1 MLSQDKIN
9 QLYQWLK
16 EDGADVGTESEFSK
30 WFTADGE
37 RGYNN
42 RKQVWQA
49 FKLDGADVGDTYEE
63 FMSLIKS
70 EKPASQPPVETS
82 VADSEPQVTATEA
95 ETLQAQPQAAQTA
108 IPLSDDARKRMAMQ
122 MEVMKQNQAAYTAN
136 TGKIVDDAKRMMQQ
150 NPMTEQGRQQ
160 AKVGEMQ
167 RQLLGEQKPIGLG
180 SGSNS
185 GNKSQQSGQQQ
196 ANAINTIS
204 PTAYGITKKDGKWT
218 TQYMLPTGE
227 LTDDLLQVDA
237 AETAARHG
245 RLTQEFLRRMK
256 DNGLDPAKK
265 EDVQKQANMDY
276 FAPLAEAVNG
286 AYDAIKAADDEQDKR
301 FRENI
306 HNSLTYFDDDSFTSE
321 LTMRAAR
328 QKANFNINAI
338 TDKAMSAIPESF
350 RKQYTDNLARYYAQN
365 PDECFGLSP
374 NQAAEESLR
383 KVVHDYAVERR
394 LEALKPKDNAE
405 FFFRKLVEQPLLS
418 PAVFVDAVSSKMV
431 GNKEDSNLNQQAMQQ
446 YESQHKAVGL
456 GATVLGMM
464 MDPAMYIGMPVGALA
479 ARGTLNL
486 MGRFMLKGAS
496 RPIATRYAG
505 MTLAGRLA
513 AGAAG
518 GAGNFATF
526 EGLHE
531 AQRQALYDNNFS
543 AGAIL
548 GQTLHGAIMGGS
560 VGWVG
565 PMLGNTVSKINK
577 TIGSTAGKAAVKG
590 TANWAVAPVLEGTIF
605 ATPELLSDDNS
616 DKMSIWAD
624 NVAMMYG
631 FKLGHALK
639 GIGTGIKEVGDK
651 VSEDYRRYKDTQEYI
666 PDFNRE
672 YIVNN
677 WQRNAP
683 STETV
688 FEEFKKF
695 IHTGKTSLK
704 EHIRNRI
711 RAEENTGINDDE
723 RRWLDEHGYEEI
735 KDLFV
740 LKDNKKVV
748 DGNIVTEK
756 PAEDGSDLTAL
767 QEFVKDNTIPE
778 ALRAKMYY
786 IATGK
791 ILPASTIA
799 GYRLDCNNRDGK
811 ETYSVTALNSDG
823 NPILTKY
830 YKSKDLAEAY
840 GKDIQRQVELN
851 QIAIAEQKADEKAY
865 KAGVNKTVNDIATRH
880 GVSAED
886 VVNSINAITSSY
898 GDKAA
903 DVVSGLYDVPK
914 EDLLERIGEYI
925 SRRHGLTEYEKNILL
940 DFINEVKNN
949 NPGVLVGRDIAML
962 NEFQAGIQGSVYRQN
977 AGSIRAELSREW
989 GMNVDDAIRKRYD
1002 ERNKD
1007 EHELVQEYLNRLNG
1021 AKRKPFR
1028 YGEKTNEPDPIGNN
1042 GNGAP
1047 EITPYGGNMRRAPRG
1062 DNNKQPLINDDKH
1075 IVEDNKPIT
1084 EEDKSVIKEEQHIVE
1099 QVDPIDPIE
1108 LEVEAAR
1115 KKVNDI
1121 AHTETG
1127 DIQPV
1132 TIVDGIDE
1140 HPHEAFI
1147 LQNTV
1152 VPDASGNVDR
1162 TKSDEMVV
1170 VYDNKEG
1177 KKKIISTA
1185 IIDKVQPTSTVDDT
1199 MALEEQIIK
1208 QSYQQPQPQQ
1218 PQPQQ
1223 PQQPQPQQ
1231 PIVNNGEQPIQPAIP
1246 QAENSA
1252 VQPIQQTQEPP
1263 VAVNPMQPIEQPVV
1277 DNTIQPTIQPAEQP
1291 IEQPTEQQPE
1301 SALARVPVDVD
1312 GTPVFTDTEPETA
1325 YDAIAEMMDG
1335 NEEDRDDII
1344 KQSISNISKQIDTAK
1359 KKVSGVK
1366 LQGNNYGKFKA
1377 EKAAARQQLE
1387 SLQQQLEKWNAI
1399 AGIGQQRAE
1408 AAAAEAKAAEEA
1420 AKAEVKRLEEER
1432 KAAAEAERLR
1442 DASRMKIREIEAQ
1455 LGEPIDMFDY
1465 VMRAIGSGAYKFK
1478 WGDSNRTTHNTRGLG
1493 AHIGLKNSQDER
1505 RKRIS
1510 FLDNK
1515 YGYYPEDAA
1524 LRMLEDYTGN
1534 DRDRYTDQDVLNII
1548 LDVLQQYDTPR
1559 AIMEAAFKR
1568 HEAGVDM
1575 ESAQDAYYEEQY
1587 MAEQDRYIAM
1597 YEQEAKE
1604 LSQAATES
1612 EINGIF
1618 ADVLIQRGEYDY
1630 GQTGGTEVYG
1640 VQNPIPQGQELDGG
1654 MPQGTELLPRQE
1666 SDQRETGEESP
1677 AGGSRVDAE
1686 NVNNGTGNDAARP
1699 DADGGRTVGERIAS
1713 AEADVDTEPTD
1724 KQKEA
1729 GNYKKG
1735 HVKIGSFDVTIE
1747 NPKGSV
1753 RSGVDSNGERWSNTM
1768 NNTYGYIRGAIG
1780 VDGDH
1785 IDVYLSSDIDNWNGE
1800 KVYVI
1805 DVYNPDGSFDEH
1817 KVMLGF
1823 NEVTTAKEDFL
1834 KNYDASWGNNRRL
1847 DVSDVALADFEKWV
1861 NSSKRKTKPFSEY
1874 KIDRLLYKA
1883 TTLDEPANSS
1893 AEQPVKRGGSLSSE
1907 SKDSEK
1913 GGEKQE
1919 DKEGKHEF
1927 NIEQTTYTNKLNKTI
1942 DVFRVTFNRELSDA
1956 ERTAMNRIVKQP
1968 VVEGKRKT
1976 KGWFDFN
1983 TGGYM
1988 VRSREFADELVK
2000 VITDKS
2006 GITVKDNQPISN
2018 SDVKEL
2024 LGETPKKK
2032 SPINKVNVETLMSSL
2047 EKNGVATLSE
2057 NAEPVEEKP
2066 QYECSDEEMNALIK
2080 EMRDILGAD
2089 EDEANSGIHFRD
2101 GDTLTKA
2108 EKDKLLL
2115 VAARLTSA
2123 MFERGNTDF
2132 DKYCAQMV
2140 KVIGD
2145 RVRPWLK
2152 SFYSFARYSP
2162 DNAKYSLSP
2171 DEFVNGFDVVGFDNP
2186 NTSIFTQADAAVE
2199 GKKAEKATIESEK
2212 SIIEKRNKLRNERE
2226 KQSRVSAAATAEK
2239 ADAVSREAEAVAKA
2253 PTADTKQITDTI
2265 GKIDAALDEI
2275 DESLALIGYYD
2286 SPNAELKAAHDAA
2299 IIASR
2304 LYRDLGINTGSL
2316 QNDFQLSSARF
2327 WGEGGVINIRLSF
2340 SPDEIGEV
2348 CVDMKMQDNRYLP
2361 QNINVRRNYPKGYV
2375 IGRNTHVLLGGSTY
2389 GELLDNIRDLFK
2401 DVLPQAKNSVPVEET
2416 SVEQQPKSQP
2426 GKSKKSSNK
2435 PVAGN
2440 SQELGGLFSVPA
2452 NVENNTTKVK
2462 KPVLREA
2469 SELSGDSAEFQQREM
2484 QTAQF
2489 VEEIGAVISSRVE
2502 MLRLDAEAVKPL
2514 TMSDVKKIA
2523 SKYPLLSGI
2532 SDTDLQE
2539 LVELAMTQITREAAI
2554 GGITGNA
2561 EQQREAYDHI
2571 VDMYKIQPSLNA
2583 RDSERL
2589 MKQQYSTPTPFGY
2602 VMGQFVRAYGK
2613 KIGSVLEPSAGN
2625 GALTIA
2631 LDPETVHANDIDEAR
2646 LVNLR
2651 KLGFRTV
2658 TAQNGL
2664 LPFKGEEVDAVMT
2677 NPPFGSV
2684 QEKEYEEVF
2693 RISSLEGQMAINAL
2707 DSMKDDGRAAIIIGG
2722 NTNYRENGSMNP
2734 KDAAFFGYL
2743 YSRYNVVDVINISG
2757 KALYSRNGTGYDVR
2771 MILINGRKGGK
2782 FERVYPPVKSKARA
2796 EQVTTFDEL
2805 YKRVQYDIQ
2814 QILQTGNK
2822 PADVQREPERPI
2834 DREQS
2839 EKNGENGNRAN
2850 SGRGGRSGRT
2860 GSNVGNTPVS
2870 DFMQPVQRNAGGRTG
2885 RLDNGNGGDAA
2896 GSGVVQGTQPGQTV
2910 RGISNG
2916 SSDNGRGGSGN
2927 DGRVVSSPRVDSSRG
2942 RLAVKPDL
2950 NDEKVEYSSKS
2961 DNGFM
2966 LMSVVPASQA
2976 TVLQQSLSEI
2986 GDVDS
2991 FLVEQLGYSSKEEL
3005 YGYLAAEQ
3013 IDSVALAINQM
3024 NKGKAFIIGDMTGVG
3039 KGRQGAALIRYA
3051 VKQGKIPIYFTQKP
3065 ELFTD
3070 NYRDLSDIGS
3080 AGLRPFIIASDAKK
3094 ANIVDVNG
3102 NTIHKLPSKNEQER
3116 VFAYI
3121 SSNGKLPSGYD
3132 YVLTTYDQIKNGTSD
3147 IVHNSDGTNT
3157 SKLKEKKN
3165 GFTAADRNGDRRREV
3180 LMRLAQGNILILDES
3195 HTVGGDGGSGRY
3207 MQAIV
3212 NDADG
3217 VTFMSATFAKKAA
3230 NMPIYAQ
3237 RTAIADAG
3245 IKPDELI
3252 TAIAKGGV
3260 TLQEIMSKQLVES
3273 GQMIRRERSFEGVN
3287 IDWINVDDETD
3298 RKQREQF
3305 DEVAYIFDSIRNFQD
3320 KYVKPIINSMSEA
3333 SAERG
3338 GVVGQRRG
3346 TKDLG
3351 VTNPPFASKM
3361 YNLVNQLLFALKVD
3375 AVSNRVIENL
3385 KNGYKPVISFSNTME
3400 GFLEDA
3406 QKGVEMDEM
3415 PNFSI
3420 TLMRALD
3427 GVMRYTRNDADNNSE
3442 GGVISFGELSEEGQY
3457 AYNDLRSRIE
3467 ALSAD
3472 LPISPMD
3479 AIRMRIEEAGY
3490 SVSEITGRK
3499 LQLNKTSSGK
3509 YIVESRKDKDAK
3521 KSMRDFNSGKL
3532 DVLMINKS
3540 GSTGISLHASS
3551 KFADQRQRVM
3561 VFAQFQSDINDEVQ
3575 MRGRIDRSGQVA
3587 RGKYEYIM
3595 STIPAEQRLQM
3606 MFKAKLKSL
3615 DANTTSSQKS
3625 KFNEMEVVDYLNKYG
3640 DDVVWNY
3647 MLEHLELEERLGDPL
3662 KILGDDKDNNRRNTN
3677 EDNPKADCAA
3687 KISRHLAFLSVK
3699 EQDEIFREIT
3709 EAYKVKMQLL
3719 DDAGENDLEITTMP
3733 LRAETKNV
3741 KLWHRGTAPNTG
3753 NAFADNTYVEEVE
3766 CDVLKKPM
3774 KRSEI
3779 EEAQRKLMGDLYSE
3793 KNGAVD
3799 WCGYIR
3805 QKNDE
3810 ISAFF
3815 TAKADAAVA
3824 KLTEN
3829 AEAKIRI
3836 TRNKTLRDGKKARER
3851 GENNLTDEQ
3860 IASLAETAAEGVRQE
3875 AEQEQRRCRE
3885 QIMSVRHRIG
3895 TLMQR
3900 LNAGAIYVV
3909 PQDLTNSTGN
3919 VFTQTFGTFVGF
3931 KFNKTYTLG
3940 SSTAIFATLDGRRKV
3955 ELALG
3960 SNAIDTILQA
3970 TDTAYR
3976 YSANEIHSIKMDN
3989 WDSKVPT
3996 LTREKRYI
4004 VTGNLLQALV
4014 DVTKGVGTRGNLI
4027 SYSTIDGEIR
4037 QGILMRNNFKLTDL
4051 RNSAPISS
4059 RLAQIQRGEA
4069 VASDDGDVQISKILV
4084 GFNYRNDYELRVPKS
4099 KQRGGKYTMNDDLL
4113 RLVINNNFVTKGNSM
4128 IAYVSPGNIS
4138 RVVDLL
4144 SREPFNVTVL
4154 EESKLEDAENN
4165 TVEEKAEKYSSRQM
4179 GLFGDAKQNPVQLS
4193 MFDSRENKDDKINE
4207 VEQKANAAI
4216 ESFAEVYNRYAD
4228 EEDAIITGDSENP
4241 NNSVEAELIQAQ
4253 NDFKVALTDFYKQ
4266 SGNSEE
4272 DAARMAKDM
4281 LAQVRSEVEISRIYL
4296 NNAKSRGLNKLDQEE
4311 WAKEE
4316 QQLQDAEKQQKI
4328 EQQKQQKNTCE
4339 TAGGEAI
4346 SVESNGGLPKLKRGE
4361 FAVVERQFAIDKNFT
4376 FDGKAKIESVDDV
4389 AYIFRQLESYCV
4401 EHAFAMLIKDGK
4413 PTIVHLGM
4421 GTFSATQVNTG
4432 ALRAAVDEFGADS
4445 VYFIH
4450 NHPSGNLKPSNQ
4462 DRGMHSQLKGMFEGM
4477 KIEFGS
4483 IIIDTTSGRYT
4494 QFDTISNEER
4504 EMPKNVDGVVEFP
4517 VRSFSRQIF
4526 NETELPSKQIK
4537 SPTDI
4542 AETIS
4547 TLRLGKRNKI
4557 GLLLLNR
4564 ANQVVGNIFSG
4575 FSSYSN
4581 AKKMAEVAVKYALHY
4596 GAEGV
4601 VTYGNVALDGISAVA
4616 AEIKRISGNSVRLL
4630 DGFNVS
4636 NGLNA
4641 YDTGAMESGVPYG
4654 KGGNEKFRGGEDIE
4668 VVNERFN
4675 EELQQQIDGTLPKGH
4690 IYQLGKPGE
4699 LLKACGFPDMP
4710 IELSATNLAEHSRKS
4725 HHIFEIGD
4733 IKGLVKEL
4741 QNPIAAFA
4749 YGDKSKSQNVIV
4761 EIQKDGKNFL
4771 VGVHF
4776 NQAKNGIE
4784 VSSIRGIFPKNN
4796 SEWLNWIAQGKSIY
4810 LNKGKIQTLI
4820 DQQQKILADV
4830 EYLDLDSVAKIVK
4843 EFENPSVKAV
4853 KNTEEVQSDAEN
4865 GDIHYRTVDAESEL
4879 GKKLEAIPDEE
4890 LVETYRNVQLFAD
4903 DSIGSPM
4910 AYIDKETGEVR
4921 TIEGGKWD
4929 DSNPQKIRL
4938 TDEQIQKLVVLNEN
4952 GYVIMDGN
4960 KSTVLPINKSLRFE
4974 KPKNGPAKLK
4984 YWLVKNENGDGM
4996 WADYNPYNHSIET
5009 PLNTQFSTAYK
5020 RPNLVVVKCLVPKSE
5035 LENGFQ
5041 ADYANLPTGAH
5052 QWNNGRTLYLSRY
5065 SKIVGVLSRK
5075 EEARLIDEYW
5085 KKNPRKYTEG
5095 KKNTD
5100 YKCFVPQVRRELER
5114 LGYKFQYNGK
5124 WLTPDESLALD
5135 EKFNP
5140 TDVMGSNT
5148 PFITDEDI
5156 VRVDAKISGK
5166 WTAETK
5172 QESDNKMAARVQ
5184 EIADGLN
5191 TPVRIVQSE
5200 EEMAQLPT
5208 YRKRHA
5214 KGWFDTATGEVVI
5227 VVPNNENMADV
5238 ENTVAHEIVAHK
5250 GLRKLVGEERFDKFL
5265 DEVYDNLDSNIKAV
5279 IDARVDEQIRN
5290 RAKAINEKKG
5300 GRISTMPDSEI
5311 EALEEREQI
5320 IRDTVEE
5327 YMAELAG
5334 RIGEHG
5340 FEKLDKE
5347 EKSLWA
5353 KIKERVMKFLDAIMK
5368 GFNIRGF
5375 NLTDK
5380 DLAYILYRS
5389 WKNLRDKGSLF
5400 DIADDITMRY
5410 KTGFNERREKFRDG
5424 NTPEDNN
5431 RRRPRVKKSPKEI
5444 ADEKIRN
5451 IIDTRIATI
5460 KESLIGAND
5469 EAFNEKMDRIE
5480 ALRGNIGDLIK
5491 AMSAQRRYDYFTV
5504 DTVVSLAQKML
5515 ESKALDNVSSYEVKR
5530 LLGVTRSIVGKTN
5543 TIKDIRKLLNIIID
5557 NQLRNLDKM
5566 LNGFINTKGTKLSDK
5581 GVEVLGELDPETAII
5596 VKTIKKYK
5604 DFPVE
5609 AYDADGELLPETILY
5624 VKNEIIDKMASDDKA
5639 IAENA
5644 ALTYQGL
5651 VVARLYS
5658 DLINSS
5664 KDDERQIRK
5673 EMEDTR
5679 EERKV
5684 LEFKKKT
5691 IKEAPILD
5699 DTALRDCEEKIK
5711 TCDDTIS
5718 SYEDTLIIVKNE
5730 RISSLVEVLKE
5741 VSDIVDGGYN
5751 KANEWRERDKE
5762 RISDIHHNANSDLFG
5777 KPEYEHFTADKE
5789 LTSKIT
5795 NNFAVRFFLQ
5805 PLATFDMM
5813 MRTFGGNNARG
5824 EGYLWNRFMR
5834 QWIDAT
5840 GDEYDGYRECLK
5852 IIEDKLGEIFGRK
5865 MSYSDLIKYT
5875 AKQKPGYVRFY
5886 DAGDMR
5892 GYKIE
5897 HGGLLYMYMADK
5909 MFDGRMK
5916 LRKMGISENDM
5927 EIVSEN
5933 LDPKLKEFADWV
5945 QEEFLVSRRN
5955 KYNDVHKR
5963 IFGAPMA
5970 AIENYF
5976 PLRILQ
5982 NARVQKVDVAQEQN
5996 EGVMPTTITGGIIK
6010 RKRNGLPLDIL
6021 NTNAVSV
6028 LLDHIQEM
6036 EHWAAFA
6043 EFNRDLNTL
6052 LSYKKFKNKVLNMNS
6067 IYGSGKTLWRNLRD
6081 VCAMVGGSYRP
6092 PVATADKFAVN
6103 IAKGVSTAKVSFRLF
6118 TALKQL
6124 TSMPAFVA
6132 DANMLYLAKS
6142 IANPKNAWDW
6152 SMKELPLFRKRWESR
6167 MSGDPRLQKSD
6178 LDWNLWRSDFVL
6190 TTQRIGM
6197 SPNAFI
6203 DAITVAIGSYAIYKT
6218 KKRKYIRYGFPEEV
6232 AEKRAKQDAMIL
6244 TNETQQSSESAFLST
6259 IQVDRSWISVLFSV
6273 FRNASM
6279 SYTRKLFEA
6288 MRSLRNIANKNSNMI
6303 EFMQKQY
6310 ERWGAENP
6318 DIAARN
6324 EFSSGIVSNLIML
6337 AIFGYIMQFFWN
6349 SSSELPYLIFG
6360 DDEEEKKKALGRVAA
6375 QSLFGGIEGFTAGDV
6390 LSNAG
6395 TKLLDSDKVNW
6406 SDLSKDMPLTD
6417 DAMNMYRKLG
6427 NNNIAALNDIIN
6439 IAVQSGIGVNPQTIT
6454 DMVVAFIDASNGDL
6468 DLARE
6473 AEMCLLRVINCPQS
6487 QLDKIYIDEL
6497 QMSGDKAAKL
6507 TPKQF
6512 AERYAKYKVMR
6523 NAPLT
6528 GWLYTD
6534 EQRDNMIA
6542 NKGKNILTQ
6551 SKKSFNDLTTKEV
6564 KGLKPYLEEYER
6576 TKTYLSKLNKLKK
6589 EDEDA
6594 YYEKLDQY
6602 ADTPAYWHHEVIKQY
6617 NSEINEL
6624 TNIFLSTRDKAEMD
6638 SCVNAMILLKRE
6650 LLQSLESMDK

>member
-70 EKPASQPPVETS
+70 EKPASQPQPIASQPASQPPVETS

-108 IPLSDDARKRMAMQ
+108 TPLSDDARKRMAMQ

-286 AYDAIKAADDEQDKR
+286 AYDVIKAADDEQDKQ

-989 GMNVDDAIRKRYD
+989 GMDVDDAIRKRYD

-1021 AKRKPFR
+1021 AKRKPFH

-1047 EITPYGGNMRRAPRG
+1047 EITLYGGNIRRAPRG

-1084 EEDKSVIKEEQHIVE
+1084 EEDKSVIKEEQPIVE

-1170 VYDNKEG
+1170 VYDNNEG

-1277 DNTIQPTIQPAEQP
+1277 DSTIQPTIQPAEQP

-1420 AKAEVKRLEEER
+1420 AKAEAKRLEEER

-1587 MAEQDRYIAM
+1587 KAEQDRYIAM

-1618 ADVLIQRGEYDY
+1618 ADVLILRGEYDY

-1666 SDQRETGEESP
+1666 SNQRETGEESP

-1785 IDVYLSSDIDNWNGE
+1785 IDVYLSNDIDNWNGE

-1847 DVSDVALADFEKWV
+1847 DVSEVALADFEKWV
-1861 NSSKRKTKPFSEY
+1861 NSSKRKTKPFAEY
-1874 KIDRLLYKA
+1874 KSVRRTDILILSDEEAESLLSIMKANAVTAPLVEINGDNWNETFDTPIGVVKMGENQKAKLLDKGRADQYGMLMETLSNPDIILEENDREPNLLHERASSYLFVKTFRKEDGSKYIHYESVTVSQDGMEVSISSHMIRENQLRNKMKSDRLLYKA
-1883 TTLDEPANSS
+1883 TALDEPANSS

-1942 DVFRVTFNRELSDA
+1942 NVIRVTFNRELTDA

-1988 VRSREFADELVK
+1988 VRNLEYAYELVR
-2000 VITDKS
+2000 VLTDKS
-2006 GITVKDNQPISN
+2006 GATVKDNQPISN

-2024 LGETPKKK
+2024 LGGEHEKK
-2032 SPINKVNVETLMSSL
+2032 SPVNKVNVETLMGSL
-2047 EKNGVATLSE
+2047 EKNGVATMSE
-2057 NAEPVEEKP
+2057 HSQPVEEKS

-2080 EMRDILGAD
+2080 EMRDILGSD
-2089 EDEANSGIHFRD
+2089 EDEADGGIHFRD

-2123 MFERGNTDF
+2123 LFERGNTDF

-2140 KVIGD
+2140 KVIGS

-2162 DNAKYSLSP
+2162 DNAKYNLSP
-2171 DEFVNGFDVVGFDNP
+2171 DDFVNSFDVVGFDNP

-2286 SPNAELKAAHDAA
+2286 SPNAESKAAHDAA

-2327 WGEGGVINIRLSF
+2327 WGEGGVINIRLPF

-2389 GELLDNIRDLFK
+2389 GELFDNIRDLFK
-2401 DVLPQAKNSVPVEET
+2401 DVLPQAKNSVPVEEI

-2452 NVENNTTKVK
+2452 NVENNTPKVK
-2462 KPVLREA
+2462 KPVLRET
-2469 SELSGDSAEFQQREM
+2469 SELTGNSAEFQQREM
-2484 QTAQF
+2484 QTSQF

-2502 MLRLDAEAVKPL
+2502 MLRLDPESVKPL
-2514 TMSDVKKIA
+2514 TMNDVKKLA
-2523 SKYPLLSGI
+2523 AKYPLLNGI
-2532 SDTDLQE
+2532 GDTDLQE
-2539 LVELAMTQITREAAI
+2539 LVELAMTYLTREAAY
-2554 GGITGNA
+2554 GGVNGNS
-2561 EQQREAYDHI
+2561 EQQRAAYDRI
-2571 VDMYKIQPSLNA
+2571 VSMYKIQPSLNA

-2602 VMGQFVRAYGK
+2602 VMGQFVRALGK
-2613 KIGSVLEPSAGN
+2613 RIDSVLEPSAGN

-2646 LVNLR
+2646 LANLR

-2664 LPFKGEEVDAVMT
+2664 LPFKGEEVDVVMT

-2684 QEKEYEEVF
+2684 QEKEYEGIF

-2707 DSMKDDGRAAIIIGG
+2707 DSMNDDGRAAIIIGG

-2796 EQVTTFDEL
+2796 EQVTTFDGL
-2805 YKRVQYDIQ
+2805 YKRVQDDIQ
-2814 QILQTGNK
+2814 QIQQVGYK
-2822 PADVQREPERPI
+2822 AVDVQREPERPI
-2834 DREQS
+2834 DRGQS
-2839 EKNGENGNRAN
+2839 ERDGKTTDRAVV
-2850 SGRGGRSGRT
+2850 GTGGG
-2860 GSNVGNTPVS
+2860 GKELGGTPVS
-2870 DFMQPVQRNAGGRTG
+2870 DFEQPVRRNAGGRAG
-2885 RLDNGNGGDAA
+2885 GLDNGNRGYAA
-2896 GSGVVQGTQPGQTV
+2896 GTDDVQRGARRQPGQ
-2910 RGISNG
+2910 GE
-2916 SSDNGRGGSGN
+2916 SDKRMGNERGGDGGN
-2927 DGRVVSSPRVDSSRG
+2927 DPVELSPGPGTNRE
-2942 RLAVKPDL
+2942 RLAIKPGL
-2950 NDEKVEYSSKS
+2950 TDEKVDYPSQSE
-2961 DNGFM
+2961 NGFT
-2966 LMSVVPASQA
+2966 LLSVVPAAQA
-2976 TVLQQSLSEI
+2976 KVLQKSLAEI

-2991 FLVEQLGYSSKEEL
+2991 FLVEQLGYSGKEEL

-3013 IDSVALAINQM
+3013 IDSVALAIHQM
-3024 NKGKAFIIGDMTGVG
+3024 NKGNAFIIGDMTGVG

-3051 VKQGKIPIYFTQKP
+3051 VKQGKVPIYFTQKST
-3065 ELFTD
+3065 LFTD
-3070 NYRDLSDIGS
+3070 NYRDLTDIGCKN
-3080 AGLRPFIIASDAKK
+3080 LRPFIIASDDTEHSPYIKDAK
-3094 ANIVDVNG
+3094 G
-3102 NTIHKLPSKNEQER
+3102 NVIYKLPKPKERKR
-3116 VFAYI
+3116 VFDYI
-3121 SSNGKLPSGYD
+3121 MKNGKLPAEYD
-3132 YVLTTYDQIKNGTSD
+3132 YVITVYSQIQNGNIDYEPTENGW
-3147 IVHNSDGTNT
+3147 V
-3157 SKLKEKKN
+3157 SKPKEYGKKEKVP
-3165 GFTAADRNGDRRREV
+3165 AGDITGQERRDV
-3180 LMRLAQGNILILDES
+3180 IARLAEGNIVILDES
-3195 HTVGGDGGSGRY
+3195 HTVGGESGSGRY
-3207 MQAIV
+3207 MQMVTSQAG
-3212 NDADG
+3212 G

-3237 RTAIADAG
+3237 RTAISEAG

-3252 TAIAKGGV
+3252 GAIAKGGV
-3260 TLQEIMSKQLVES
+3260 TLQEIMSRQLVES

-3287 IDWINVDDETD
+3287 IDWLNVDDETN
-3298 RKQREQF
+3298 RKQRSQF
-3305 DEVAYIFDSIRNFQD
+3305 NEVADIFNAIRSFQD
-3320 KYVKPIINSMSEA
+3320 EYIKPVIESMSEEV
-3333 SAERG
+3333 AERG
-3338 GVVGQRRG
+3338 ATVGQRQG

-3351 VTNPPFASKM
+3351 VKNVPFASKM

-3375 AVSNRVIENL
+3375 AVSDRVIENL
-3385 KNGYKPVISFSNTME
+3385 KNGYKPVISFTNTME
-3400 GFLEDA
+3400 GFLEEA
-3406 QKGVEMDEM
+3406 PKGVEMDEV
-3415 PNFSI
+3415 PNFSV
-3420 TLMRALD
+3420 TLMRALK
-3427 GVMRYTRNDADNNSE
+3427 GVMRYTENDADKNST
-3442 GGVISFGELSEEGQY
+3442 GGEISLSALSPEGQKT
-3457 AYNDLRSRIE
+3457 YNEIRARIE

-3479 AIRMRIEEAGY
+3479 AIRAKIEDAGY
-3490 SVSEITGRK
+3490 SIAEITGRK
-3499 LQLNKTSSGK
+3499 LQLNKTADGK
-3509 YIVESRKDKDAK
+3509 YIVEDRKDKDAN

-3551 KFADQRQRVM
+3551 KFEDQRQRVM

-3625 KFNEMEVVDYLNKYG
+3625 KFNEMEIVDYLNKYG
-3640 DDVVWNY
+3640 DEVVWEY
-3647 MLEHLELEERLGDPL
+3647 MHEHPELEELLGDPL
-3662 KILGDDKDNNRRNTN
+3662 EILKGNKEEESDKPSRRK
-3677 EDNPKADCAA
+3677 EDKSKKEDCAG
-3687 KISRHLAFLSVK
+3687 KISRYLAFLSVE

-3709 EAYKVKMQLL
+3709 EAYKIKMQLL

-3741 KLWHRGTAPNTG
+3741 KLWHKGSSPDSG

-3774 KRSEI
+3774 KRGEI
-3779 EEAQRKLMGDLYSE
+3779 EEAQRKLMGSLYTE
-3793 KNGAVD
+3793 KNGAAD
-3799 WCGYIR
+3799 W
-3805 QKNDE
+3805 QHFVKEKNDE
-3810 ISAFF
+3810 IGAFF
-3815 TAKADAAVA
+3815 IAKTDEAVTKLAKQGDARIA
-3824 KLTEN
+3824 KLREK
-3829 AEAKIRI
+3829 AV
-3836 TRNKTLRDGKKARER
+3836 RDGEKARSR
-3851 GENNLTDEQ
+3851 GDNNLTDEQ
-3860 IASLAETAAEGVRQE
+3860 IASLAETMAAAAMENEKQK
-3875 AEQEQRRCRE
+3875 QQRRRE
-3885 QIMSVRHRIG
+3885 EIAAVRNRIG
-3895 TLMQR
+3895 ALMQR
-3900 LNAGAIYVV
+3900 LVPGVIYVV
-3909 PQDLTNSTGN
+3909 PQDLKNSTADM
-3919 VFTQTFGTFVGF
+3919 FTQSYGTFVGF
-3931 KFNKTYTLG
+3931 KFNKSYTLG
-3940 SSTAIFATLDGRRKV
+3940 SSTAVFATLDGRRKV
-3955 ELALG
+3955 ELAL
-3960 SNAIDTILQA
+3960 NDKAIDTIIQA
-3970 TDTAYR
+3970 TEIARR
-3976 YSANEIHSIKMDN
+3976 YSQKEIGSITMEN
-3989 WDSKVPT
+3989 WDSKVPKQ
-3996 LTREKRYI
+3996 TRQKRYI
-4004 VTGNLLQALV
+4004 ITGNLLQALV
-4014 DVTKGVGTRGNLI
+4014 DTEKGSGTKGNLI

-4037 QGILMRNNFKLTDL
+4037 QGILMGENFKPSDL
-4051 RNSAPISS
+4051 RSSATLSS
-4059 RLAQIQRGEA
+4059 RLAQIKEGKTVVSE
-4069 VASDDGDVQISKILV
+4069 DGDVQISKILL
-4084 GFNYRNDYELRVPKS
+4084 GWEHKGDYELRVPKS
-4099 KQRGGKYTMNDDLL
+4099 KQRGGIYTMNDRLL
-4113 RLVINNNFVTKGNSM
+4113 SLVWRNNFVTKGGGM
-4128 IAYVSPGNIS
+4128 VAYVSPENIA

-4144 SREPFNVTVL
+4144 SREPFNLTVL
-4154 EESKLEDAENN
+4154 EESKLEDTEGN
-4165 TVEEKAEKYSSRQM
+4165 TVEEKTEKYSAKQKW
-4179 GLFGDAKQNPVQLS
+4179 LFGDAKQNPVQLS
-4193 MFDSRENKDDKINE
+4193 MFDTREDDGGQTSE
-4207 VEQKANAAI
+4207 AERKANAAI
-4216 ESFAEVYNRYAD
+4216 EAFAEVYNRYAD
-4228 EEDAIITGDSENP
+4228 EEDDIITGDSENP

-4266 SGNSEE
+4266 KGNSEE
-4272 DAARMAKDM
+4272 DAARMANDM
-4281 LAQVRSEVEISRIYL
+4281 LAQVRSEVEVSRIYL
-4296 NNAKSRGLNKLDQEE
+4296 NNAKTRGLNKLEQEE
-4311 WAKEE
+4311 IAKEE
-4316 QQLQDAEKQQKI
+4316 QQLQQKLQQQRTEKQPKPGKQKD
-4328 EQQKQQKNTCE
+4328 TCE

-4346 SVESNGGLPKLKRGE
+4346 SVESGGGLPKLKRGE

-4432 ALRAAVDEFGADS
+4432 ALRAAVDKFGADS
-4445 VYFIH
+4445 IYFIH
-4450 NHPSGNLKPSNQ
+4450 NHPSGALKPSFQ
-4462 DRGMHSQLKGMFEGM
+4462 DQNLFNKLEVMFKDK
-4477 KIEFGS
+4477 KIS
-4483 IIIDTTSGRYT
+4483 VDAIIIDTTSGKYV
-4494 QFDTISNEER
+4494 QFGNGITMEGD
-4504 EMPKNVDGVVEFP
+4504 MPKNVDGAVEFP
-4517 VRSFSRQIF
+4517 VHSFSKHVF
-4526 NETELPSKQIK
+4526 NNIEVPQK
-4537 SPTDI
+4537 SIHSSSDV
-4542 AETIS
+4542 AEVLS
-4547 TLRLGKRNKI
+4547 TLRLGKRNKL
-4557 GLLLLNR
+4557 GFLLLNR
-4564 ANQVVGNIFSG
+4564 QNQVVGNIFSNYD
-4575 FSSYSN
+4575 SYNN
-4581 AKKMAEVAVKYALHY
+4581 AKGIADVIIKYALHY
-4596 GAEGV
+4596 GAGNV
-4601 VTYGNVALDGISAVA
+4601 ITYGNVGLDGIDKVKSEVS
-4616 AEIKRISGNSVRLL
+4616 RLSDNSVQLL
-4630 DGFNVS
+4630 DGINVA
-4636 NGLNA
+4636 NGLSA
-4641 YDTGAMESGVPYG
+4641 VDTGAMESGVPYR
-4654 KGGNEKFRGGEDIE
+4654 KGGNEQFREVEDIE
-4668 VVNERFN
+4668 VINERFN

-4725 HHIFEIGD
+4725 HHIFKIGD

-4843 EFENPSVKAV
+4843 EFENPIVEGVK
-4853 KNTEEVQSDAEN
+4853 KT
-4865 GDIHYRTVDAESEL
+4865 
-4879 GKKLEAIPDEE
+4879 K
-4890 LVETYRNVQLFAD
+4890 
-4903 DSIGSPM
+4903 
-4910 AYIDKETGEVR
+4910 
-4921 TIEGGKWD
+4921 
-4929 DSNPQKIRL
+4929 
-4938 TDEQIQKLVVLNEN
+4938 
-4952 GYVIMDGN
+4952 
-4960 KSTVLPINKSLRFE
+4960 
-4974 KPKNGPAKLK
+4974 
-4984 YWLVKNENGDGM
+4984 
-4996 WADYNPYNHSIET
+4996 
-5009 PLNTQFSTAYK
+5009 
-5020 RPNLVVVKCLVPKSE
+5020 
-5035 LENGFQ
+5035 
-5041 ADYANLPTGAH
+5041 
-5052 QWNNGRTLYLSRY
+5052 
-5065 SKIVGVLSRK
+5065 
-5075 EEARLIDEYW
+5075 EAR
-5085 KKNPRKYTEG
+5085 
-5095 KKNTD
+5095 
-5100 YKCFVPQVRRELER
+5100 
-5114 LGYKFQYNGK
+5114 
-5124 WLTPDESLALD
+5124 
-5135 EKFNP
+5135 
-5140 TDVMGSNT
+5140 
-5148 PFITDEDI
+5148 
-5156 VRVDAKISGK
+5156 
-5166 WTAETK
+5166 
-5172 QESDNKMAARVQ
+5172 MAARVQ

-5238 ENTVAHEIVAHK
+5238 ENTVAHEVVAHK
-5250 GLRKLVGEERFDKFL
+5250 GLRKLVGDERFDSFL
-5265 DEVYDNLDSNIKAV
+5265 DDVYSNLDSKIKAV

-5460 KESLIGAND
+5460 KESLMGANN

-5480 ALRGNIGDLIK
+5480 ALGGNIGDLIK

-5530 LLGVTRSIVGKTN
+5530 LLGVTRSIVGKTD

-5566 LNGFINTKGTKLSDK
+5566 LNDFINTKGTKLSDK

-6010 RKRNGLPLDIL
+6010 RKCNGLPLDIL

-6406 SDLSKDMPLTD
+6406 SDLSKDMPLTE

-6497 QMSGDKAAKL
+6497 QISGDKAAKL